1 MMNILVLGF
10 EGNNNTSKILLDNIN
25 NSINLDCLYLKN
37 DFIISVNQF
46 KNKIIE
52 NNYDIIFAFGQKPNI
67 KSIYLEIYAK
77 DNNEK
82 LKTNYNYN
90 ELNNYLKN
98 YYKIKISEN
107 AGNYLCNNI
116 YYNGLKYI
124 YENKLNIKMVFL
136 HIPYMKNIDI
146 EYFSKIILIYFNN
159 LQNNI

>member
-1 MMNILVLGF
+1 MNILVLGF
-10 EGNNNTSKILLDNIN
+10 EGNNNSSKILLDNIN

-46 KNKIIE
+46 NNKIIE
-52 NNYDIIFAFGQKPNI
+52 NDYDIIFAFGQKQNI
-67 KSIYLEIYAK
+67 KSIYLEIYGK
-77 DNNEK
+77 DNNEI
-82 LKTNYNYN
+82 LKTNYDYN
-90 ELNNYLKN
+90 ELNNYLKK
-98 YYKIKISEN
+98 YYKIKISED

-146 EYFSKIILIYFNN
+146 KYFSKIISIYFNN
-159 LQNNI
+159 L

>member
-1 MMNILVLGF
+1 MNILVLGF
-10 EGNNNTSKILLDNIN
+10 EGNNNSSKILLDNIN

-52 NNYDIIFAFGQKPNI
+52 NDYDIIFAFGQKPNI

-77 DNNEK
+77 DNNKK

-98 YYKIKISEN
+98 YYNIKISEN

-124 YENKLNIKMVFL
+124 YENKLIIKMVFL

-146 EYFSKIILIYFNN
+146 RLV
-159 LQNNI
+159 

>member
-10 EGNNNTSKILLDNIN
+10 EGNNNSSKILLDNIN

-37 DFIISVNQF
+37 DFIISVNQL
-46 KNKIIE
+46 KKKIIE
-52 NNYDIIFAFGQKPNI
+52 NNYDIIFAFGQKQNV
-67 KSIYLEIYAK
+67 KSIYLKIYAK
-77 DNNEK
+77 DINEK

-98 YYKIKISEN
+98 YYKNKLSEN

-116 YYNGLKYI
+116 FYNGLKYI
-124 YENKLNIKMVFL
+124 YENKLNINMVFL

-146 EYFSKIILIYFNN
+146 KYFSKIISIYFNN
-159 LQNNI
+159 LQDNM